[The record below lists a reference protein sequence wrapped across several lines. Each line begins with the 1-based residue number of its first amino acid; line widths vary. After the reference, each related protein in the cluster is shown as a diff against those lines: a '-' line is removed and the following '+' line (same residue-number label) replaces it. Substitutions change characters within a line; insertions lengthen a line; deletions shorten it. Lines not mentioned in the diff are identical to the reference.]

1 MKPTRLNV
9 LHVITGLT
17 DGGAEDSLFQLCHS
31 DRDNLHRVVCLM
43 DAGQYGAR
51 FAEAGIE
58 VVYLNMPRGRLS
70 LSGLL
75 RLWRTIRAWR
85 PDVVQTWMYHAN
97 LIGGVVARLAGIR
110 VICWGIHNT
119 NLVAGTT
126 RSSTIWVAKACGMLS
141 RAVPSLIVSCSQQAV
156 EVHRQMRYAATK
168 FVVVPNGYNL
178 ELLAPDPLA
187 RARLRAEWGID
198 ESMPLIGMVAR
209 YDPQKDH
216 ANLIAALAQL
226 ARSGWEYRCV
236 LIGVGLDADN
246 AEVVA
251 LLKAQGVA
259 EKVILLG
266 RRSDVPAIM
275 NALDIH
281 ALSSRYGEA
290 FPNVLSEAMACG
302 TPCVSTNVGDAALI
316 VGETG
321 WIVPSGDSQALADGL
336 GKALEEHRDAVVWQ
350 ARQAEAHKRVVD
362 SFSIQRMIDGY
373 SASWHQ
379 ARRG

>member
-1 MKPTRLNV
+1 
-9 LHVITGLT
+9 
-17 DGGAEDSLFQLCHS
+17 
-31 DRDNLHRVVCLM
+31 
-43 DAGQYGAR
+43 
-51 FAEAGIE
+51 
-58 VVYLNMPRGRLS
+58 
-70 LSGLL
+70 
-75 RLWRTIRAWR
+75 
-85 PDVVQTWMYHAN
+85 
-97 LIGGVVARLAGIR
+97 
-110 VICWGIHNT
+110 
-119 NLVAGTT
+119 
-126 RSSTIWVAKACGMLS
+126 
-141 RAVPSLIVSCSQQAV
+141 
-156 EVHRQMRYAATK
+156 MRYVTAK

-178 ELLAPDPLA
+178 NLLSPNPKT
-187 RARLRAEWGID
+187 RARLRTEWGIA

-216 ANLIAALAQL
+216 ANLVAALAHL
-226 ARSGWEYRCV
+226 TRAGWEYRCV

-246 AEVVA
+246 VELIA

-259 EKVILLG
+259 KRVILLG

-275 NALDIH
+275 NALDVH
-281 ALSSRYGEA
+281 ALSSRFGEA

-321 WIVPSGDSQALADGL
+321 WVVPPGDPEALGNSLA
-336 GKALEEHRDAVVWQ
+336 KALDEHRDTVLWQ
-350 ARQAEAHKRVVD
+350 ARQAEAHKRIVD